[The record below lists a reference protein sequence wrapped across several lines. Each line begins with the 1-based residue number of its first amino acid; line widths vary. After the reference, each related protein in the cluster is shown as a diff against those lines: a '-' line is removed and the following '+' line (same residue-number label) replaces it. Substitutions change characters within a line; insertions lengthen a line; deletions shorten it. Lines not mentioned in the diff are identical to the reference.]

1 MHDNEYWVEKFGLEN
16 IILLKD
22 SQRIKGLLEILE
34 GKYAKS
40 NKKKKTI
47 DWENKQTY
55 DKNRGSVTEFE
66 DKSHRHCK
74 KCLNGNEKW

>member
-47 DWENKQTY
+47 DWENK
-55 DKNRGSVTEFE
+55 
-66 DKSHRHCK
+66 
-74 KCLNGNEKW
+74 